1 MSIKATPSLLIAI
14 VLLALIALPACNGG
28 TDPPPNGGPPTN
40 GDAPEIKN
48 PDSFIIATTVDVV
61 SLDPAYAYDVPSAG
75 QIQGIYDTLIIFDG
89 ASTSDFLPSLATE
102 WNISS
107 DRKTYRFK
115 IRGGVTFH
123 NENPLTPEDV
133 EYSFE
138 RGMIQDYGLG
148 PQWMFFEP
156 LFGPGVL
163 TSRSEN
169 GLLPM
174 EQIESKVE
182 VDGDWVQFNLAAP
195 YEPFLQILASSWG
208 SIVDMDWS
216 IDNGDW
222 NGTTESYEELNNPLT
237 GDSPLHQIT
246 NGTGPFMLEYWEPG
260 IEISL
265 IRNPD
270 YWGGVANFERII
282 TKVVI
287 EWSTRK
293 LMLELGDIDA
303 AFVPPEGVEEIRGVE
318 GITAYEDL
326 PLLLNQAFFFQFIID
341 PTTAF
346 IGSGKLDGNGIPLD
360 FFSDSDVR
368 KGFAYAFDWE
378 TYIADGLFG
387 NGQQVASPIV
397 EGLPYYNP
405 DWQTYSFDL
414 TKAEEYLRT
423 AWDGLVW
430 ENGFEF
436 TLAYASGDTAGKIA
450 SEIIQNNLL
459 LINPEFKINI
469 QLMSWPTMLAEMV
482 VGRLP
487 MFVNGWTADYP
498 DPHNFV
504 FPYMHSTGTFSGWQ
518 KYNNPDVDLLIEQA
532 ISSEDPA
539 KRQSIY
545 TQLAEIYFDEVP
557 SIMIAQFL
565 GPIFLRDWIQGF
577 VYNPMRP
584 DYVMYAYFLSKE
596 YP

>member
-48 PDSFIIATTVDVV
+48 PDSFIIATTLDVV

-75 QIQGIYDTLIIFDG
+75 QIQSIYDTLIMFDG

-107 DRKTYRFK
+107 DGKTYRFK
-115 IRGGVTFH
+115 IREGVTFH
-123 NENPLTPEDV
+123 NGNPMTPEDV

-169 GLLPM
+169 GLIPM

-222 NGTTESYEELNNPLT
+222 NGTTDSYEELNNPLT

-430 ENGFEF
+430 EKGFEF

-577 VYNPMRP
+577 VYNPIRP

>member
-1 MSIKATPSLLIAI
+1 MRSKAAPSLLIAI

-40 GDAPEIKN
+40 GDTPEIKN
-48 PDSFIIATTVDVV
+48 PDSFIIATTLDVV

-115 IRGGVTFH
+115 IREGVTFH

-163 TSRSEN
+163 TSRSED

-182 VDGDWVQFNLAAP
+182 IDGDWVQFNLAAP

-222 NGTTESYEELNNPLT
+222 NGTTESYEALNNPLT

-270 YWGGVANFERII
+270 YWGGVANFERVI

-346 IGSGKLDGNGIPLD
+346 IGSGKLDGNGIPLN

-436 TLAYASGDTAGKIA
+436 TLAYVSGDTAGKIA

-498 DPHNFV
+498 DAHNFV